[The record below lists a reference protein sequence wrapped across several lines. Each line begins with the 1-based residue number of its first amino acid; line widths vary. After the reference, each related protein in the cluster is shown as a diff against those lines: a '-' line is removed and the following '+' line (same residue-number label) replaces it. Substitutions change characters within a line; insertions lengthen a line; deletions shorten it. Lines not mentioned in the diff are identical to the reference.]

1 MEKNQA
7 LYESMKQNKSL
18 APIAELGALVGDAQ
32 RMAQKAEEIGNTLSV
47 FAVKGESAIA
57 TLPPAEEWM
66 RICDTYK
73 DGARAFAAKIN
84 EAVNASRIGELQ
96 KLMEAYSHEL
106 VRKTAIMLNE
116 DDDMRNE
123 FIEAVRR
130 RNENAENGPKNA
142 E

>member
-1 MEKNQA
+1 MTKKENLLDQ
-7 LYESMKQNKSL
+7 MRTNRSL
-18 APIAELGALVGDAQ
+18 EPIARLAEVVDKAKALA
-32 RMAQKAEEIGNTLSV
+32 AEAEEIGDTLSV

-73 DGARAFAAKIN
+73 DGARAFATKIN
-84 EAVNASRIGELQ
+84 EAVNTSRIGELEQ
-96 KLMEAYSHEL
+96 NMRAYSKEL

-116 DDDMRNE
+116 DEDMRNE

-130 RNENAENGPKNA
+130 RNENAENDPKNA